1 MRAIILAAGEGRR
14 LRPHTLDRPKC
25 MVELAGRALILRQLD
40 VLDRCGVDE
49 ITIVT
54 GYRADKIE
62 SLCIRRHGP
71 GRNTRHNADYATTN
85 MVTTLMC
92 ARDRL
97 DGGDDVVILY
107 ADIVYEPRVFEA
119 LRDCPAPLATTVDR
133 RWRQLWSLRC
143 DDPLDDAETLKL
155 DDAGNIIELGKKADS
170 YDDIE
175 GQYMGLIKVRAD
187 FASQLLA
194 LYDGLDPVA
203 TYDGKDLPNMY
214 MTSFLQHAIDSG
226 HPLTAV
232 VVEGGWFEVDTVE
245 DLATYEGMQQVER
258 DRLCVL

>member
-1 MRAIILAAGEGRR
+1 
-14 LRPHTLDRPKC
+14 
-25 MVELAGRALILRQLD
+25 
-40 VLDRCGVDE
+40 
-49 ITIVT
+49 
-54 GYRADKIE
+54 
-62 SLCIRRHGP
+62 
-71 GRNTRHNADYATTN
+71 
-85 MVTTLMC
+85 
-92 ARDRL
+92 
-97 DGGDDVVILY
+97 
-107 ADIVYEPRVFEA
+107 
-119 LRDCPAPLATTVDR
+119 
-133 RWRQLWSLRC
+133 
-143 DDPLDDAETLKL
+143 
-155 DDAGNIIELGKKADS
+155 
-170 YDDIE
+170 
-175 GQYMGLIKVRAD
+175 MGLIKVRAD